1 MNADVRVLDSVSSNV
16 IASAFRVS
24 NALGCGF
31 LEKVYENALTVEF
44 RSTGMAYV
52 QQPVYHVRHRGEIV
66 GEYQPD
72 LVVEDRVI
80 VEVKALNSLNQVHH
94 AQCINYLRVTGLHL
108 ALLVNFGLPRVQLKR
123 VVMKL

>member
-1 MNADVRVLDSVSSNV
+1 MSAR
-16 IASAFRVS
+16 IIGSAFNVS

-31 LEKVYENALTVEF
+31 LEKVYENALSVEF
-44 RSTGMAYV
+44 RSTGIAYV
-52 QQPVYHVRHRGEIV
+52 QQPVYHVRHRGVIV

-72 LVVEDRVI
+72 LVVEDQLI

-94 AQCINYLRVTGLHL
+94 AQCINYLRVTGFKL
-108 ALLVNFGLPRVQLKR
+108 ALLVNFGLPRVRLKR

>member
-1 MNADVRVLDSVSSNV
+1 MNADIPGLEAMSAR
-16 IASAFRVS
+16 IIGSAFNVS

-44 RSTGMAYV
+44 RSTGIAYV
-52 QQPVYHVRHRGEIV
+52 QQPVCHVRHRGVIV

-72 LVVEDRVI
+72 LVVEDRLI

-94 AQCINYLRVTGLHL
+94 AQCINYLRVTGFKV